1 MRRHRGRVGE
11 GRRTVGA
18 IGAGVLFMVAGGF
31 GARPGQAAP
40 PTAAAPKG
48 ILCGRLIDGRADAP
62 RGRTAILIEGERI
75 VKIGGPEIV
84 PKGIEVI
91 DLGGATVLPGLI
103 DMHSHP
109 LISTDSYQVD
119 HLRWSSA
126 YKALKGLKAVQ
137 DNLMAGWTTLR
148 IPGDDDVFYAQMD
161 IRKAIDEGI
170 FVGPRLTGA
179 GHYIS
184 ITGGGGDMNFIAP
197 EQHPIADGLVVDGV
211 EEMRKAVRQEIKYGS
226 DWIKLLVTGAFMSVG
241 DNPGD
246 VHFSMEEIK
255 MAVDEA
261 ARHRV
266 PVMAHAHAAEGI
278 KMAIRA
284 GVRTIEHGT
293 FMDKEAIALMV
304 ERGVYLVP
312 TIFVGEYYIEHGSD
326 SPEMQKNVE
335 LSRKTRAAFERRVGD
350 AIKAGVKICV
360 GSDFGGFPPE
370 LNAHEFASLVHA
382 GMTPMQAIQAGT
394 RVASEALRW
403 DDRLGTLEPGK
414 LADIVAV
421 RGDPLKDISE
431 LQRVV
436 FVMIGGKV
444 VKRP

>member
-1 MRRHRGRVGE
+1 
-11 GRRTVGA
+11 
-18 IGAGVLFMVAGGF
+18 
-31 GARPGQAAP
+31 
-40 PTAAAPKG
+40 
-48 ILCGRLIDGRADAP
+48 
-62 RGRTAILIEGERI
+62 
-75 VKIGGPEIV
+75 
-84 PKGIEVI
+84 
-91 DLGGATVLPGLI
+91 
-103 DMHSHP
+103 HP
-109 LISTDSYQVD
+109 LQSTDSYQVD

-148 IPGDDDVFYAQMD
+148 IPGDDDVFYAPMD
-161 IRKAIDEGI
+161 IRRAIDEGM
-170 FVGPRLTGA
+170 FPGPRLCGA
-179 GHYIS
+179 AHYIS

-266 PVMAHAHAAEGI
+266 PVMAHAHAAEGM
-278 KMAIRA
+278 KMAVRA
-284 GVRTIEHGT
+284 
-293 FMDKEAIALMV
+293 
-304 ERGVYLVP
+304 
-312 TIFVGEYYIEHGSD
+312 
-326 SPEMQKNVE
+326 
-335 LSRKTRAAFERRVGD
+335 
-350 AIKAGVKICV
+350 
-360 GSDFGGFPPE
+360 GGFPPD

-403 DDRLGTLEPGK
+403 DDRVGTLEPGK

-421 RGDPLKDISE
+421 RGDPLRDITE
-431 LQRVV
+431 LQRVIY
-436 FVMIGGKV
+436 VMIGGRV
-444 VKRP
+444 VKK